1 MDDVAGSAYRQPVIY
16 SGSKRSNA
24 LIQQFRQKCADDT
37 EGQIKDQAHNS
48 HKAGN
53 GCIFARQNPVNFDA
67 AQMLLTLV
75 RLYHRLIADTLD
87 KIKTH
92 VGNGRRPIQA
102 TFGLHLGY
110 DMLQHLFFI
119 LIQVQRFQNQPVALC
134 QLGRRKPHRNLR
146 FPGVILDQMHNGV
159 QAAVY
164 RAAVLIGVA
173 VVDFLRPLLIFGHMQ
188 GMGHQL
194 VNTLIFRG

>member
-1 MDDVAGSAYRQPVIY
+1 
-16 SGSKRSNA
+16 
-24 LIQQFRQKCADDT
+24 
-37 EGQIKDQAHNS
+37 
-48 HKAGN
+48 
-53 GCIFARQNPVNFDA
+53 
-67 AQMLLTLV
+67 MLLTLV
-75 RLYHRLIADTLD
+75 RLHHRLIADTLD

-119 LIQVQRFQNQPVALC
+119 LIQMQRFQNQLVALC
-134 QLGRRKPHRNLR
+134 QLGRREPHRNLR
-146 FPGVILDQMHNGV
+146 FSGVILDQMHDGV

-173 VVDFLRPLLIFGHMQ
+173 IVDFLGALLIFGHME
-188 GMGHQL
+188 GMRHQL